1 MARPKKNVVAEE
13 IVEKSVG
20 PIASAVDQDEMK
32 ENSVM
37 EALQNR
43 KKQRA
48 PGNWVKVTPAALKM
62 YQDGGQLFG
71 YDPRTG
77 EALLKEKK

>member
-1 MARPKKNVVAEE
+1 MARPRKNPEVAEIAE
-13 IVEKSVG
+13 KVVEPIV
-20 PIASAVDQDEMK
+20 PAVEQDEAK

-37 EALQNR
+37 EAFQNK

-62 YQDGGQLFG
+62 YQDGGQLIG
-71 YDPRTG
+71 YDPKTG
-77 EALLKEKK
+77 EALLKERK